1 MFKDLETYIVYCEF
15 SQLKIDFTIRLKL
28 NQLFIY
34 HLNKTIFMTETK
46 EKKGLALHWQILIGI
61 VAGVLVGIISIQFS
75 GGTQI
80 VNDWIKPFGTIFINL
95 LKLIAIPLIIVSLIK
110 GVSDL
115 KNITQLSSMGLRT
128 FGLYILTTVL
138 AVTIGLL
145 LVNIIQPGNFIA
157 DGTRQEMLQ
166 SFGNEINQKVD
177 QVNEIN
183 ERRGPLQVL
192 VDIVPEN
199 IFNAASS
206 NSNMLQIILFS
217 LLVGIAMISLPAMQ
231 TESLKKIF
239 DSANHVVLKI
249 VDIIMLFAP
258 YGVFAL
264 IVTLIAEAPSAD
276 MFKALSMYAIT
287 VVVGLI
293 IVVYGMYAFFIYA
306 FGKMNPID
314 FFKAILPAQLLG
326 ISTSSSAAT
335 LPVTMEC
342 AEENLG
348 LRKDVVSFVLPI
360 GATINMDGTCLYQG
374 VAAVFIAQVM
384 GYDLTIGQQLSVIAT
399 ATLASIGAAAV
410 PGAGILMLVIV
421 LESIGVNPAGIAL
434 IFAVDRPLD
443 MLRTATNVTGDLMV
457 AKLMNRSFVKKQI
470 E

>member
-1 MFKDLETYIVYCEF
+1 
-15 SQLKIDFTIRLKL
+15 
-28 NQLFIY
+28 
-34 HLNKTIFMTETK
+34 MTETK
-46 EKKGLALHWQILIGI
+46 GKKGLALHWQILLGI
-61 VAGVLVGIISIQFS
+61 LAGVLVGIVSIQFVA
-75 GGTQI
+75 GAQF
-80 VNDWIKPFGTIFINL
+80 VNDWIKPFGSIFINL

-115 KNITQLSSMGLRT
+115 KDITQLSSMGLRT
-128 FGLYILTTVL
+128 FGLYILTTIL
-138 AVTIGLL
+138 AVTIGLV
-145 LVNIIQPGNFIA
+145 LVNIIQPGNFIS
-157 DGTRQEMLQ
+157 DNTRQEMLQ
-166 SFGNEINQKVD
+166 SFGGEINQKVD

-192 VDIVPEN
+192 VDVVPEN
-199 IFNAASS
+199 IFDAASS

-217 LLVGIAMISLPAMQ
+217 LLVGIAMISLPSTQTDAM
-231 TESLKKIF
+231 KNIF
-239 DSANHVVLKI
+239 DSANYIVLKV
-249 VDIIMLFAP
+249 VDIIMLSAP

-276 MFKALSMYAIT
+276 MFKALSMYALT
-287 VVVGLI
+287 VVFGLI
-293 IVVYGMYAFFIYA
+293 LVVYGMYSIFIYA
-306 FGKMNPID
+306 FGKMNPFK

-342 AEENLG
+342 AEKNLG
-348 LRKDVVSFVLPI
+348 LRKDVISFVLPI

-384 GYDLTIGQQLSVIAT
+384 GYDLTFGQQLSVIAT

-443 MLRTATNVTGDLMV
+443 MLRTATNVSGDLMV
-457 AKLMNRSFVKKQI
+457 AKLMNGSFSKNQI